1 MAKLFKPRLFSQ
13 QFGINPATLQ
23 KAGLLDP
30 FLNADTK
37 LFIDPL
43 LLRHSSN
50 QLISGKGLAAF
61 RKRMKDIIDLLIA
74 TPTNTG
80 PAWTSALRFLDL
92 HERRETCLG
101 YGGRGTSGS
110 SRPVS
115 LKTKILTTARDIVN
129 LGMKN
134 PEIIGLMGILE
145 EKVGPD
151 TISDLTTNS
160 IMPVL
165 EEITQTF
172 CKAHSLSTK
181 KFVIGQVEFNLPENP
196 LDPGHAFALVPKD
209 ILRELP
215 VAADWSDID
224 RVVSH
229 NAMLRDA
236 VNKMLGNITKA
247 SVTDKKR
254 ALKRAAL
261 TSTMG
266 FKRFFDDMLSEHF
279 QGYDFSK
286 DKRAIEA
293 LRQAITETST
303 KFPLKI
309 DAPTAK
315 NGDEL
320 KRVVDMIVAQFKHLI
335 EHNDLSRLLWD
346 RSSKPRSEKSS
357 QLVFFGVADSYC
369 KANNIDISPEVNAGG
384 GPVDFKFSS
393 GYEGR
398 LLVEIKLSTGT
409 VEHGYRTQLGVYKTA
424 AKTDD
429 GLFLVINVGKLGK
442 KAIKILAA
450 QKAQR
455 KAGYRAA
462 DIVIVDAT
470 KKASASKR

>member
-13 QFGINPATLQ
+13 QFGINPNELH

-43 LLRHSSN
+43 LLRHSGN
-50 QLISGKGLAAF
+50 PLISGKGLATF

-74 TPTNTG
+74 TANNSG
-80 PAWTSALRFLDL
+80 PAWTSALKLLDL

-145 EKVGPD
+145 EDVGPD

-160 IMPVL
+160 IMPIL
-165 EEITQTF
+165 EEITQKF
-172 CKAHSLSTK
+172 CNTHSIPTK
-181 KFVIGQVEFNLPENP
+181 NFIIERVAYSLPENP
-196 LDPGHAFALVPKD
+196 HDPGHAFALVPKD

-236 VNKMLGNITKA
+236 VKA
-247 SVTDKKR
+247 TITDKKR
-254 ALKRAAL
+254 ALKSAAL
-261 TSTMG
+261 TSAKG
-266 FKRFFDDMLSEHF
+266 FKRFFEDMLSEHF

-293 LRQAITETST
+293 LRKAITETSS

-309 DAPTAK
+309 DTPTETNAV
-315 NGDEL
+315 EL
-320 KRVVDMIVAQFKHLI
+320 KRVVDLIVAQFKHLV

-346 RSSKPRSEKSS
+346 NSKPRSEKSS

-384 GPVDFKFSS
+384 GPVDFKFSF
-393 GYEGR
+393 GYKGR

-409 VEHGYRTQLGVYKTA
+409 VEHGYRTQIAVYKTA
-424 AKTDD
+424 AKTDE
-429 GLFLVINVGKLGK
+429 GLFLVINVGKLGQK
-442 KAIKILAA
+442 GIKILAT

-470 KKASASKR
+470 KKPSASKR

>member
-13 QFGINPATLQ
+13 QFGINPTVLQ

-50 QLISGKGLAAF
+50 LLISGKGLATF

-74 TPTNTG
+74 TPTNSG
-80 PAWTSALRFLDL
+80 PAWTSALKLLDL

-101 YGGRGTSGS
+101 YGGKGTSGS
-110 SRPVS
+110 SRPAS
-115 LKTKILTTARDIVN
+115 LKAKILTTAREIVN

-160 IMPVL
+160 ILPIL
-165 EEITQTF
+165 EEITQKF
-172 CKAHSLSTK
+172 CKTHGIPTK
-181 KFVIGQVEFNLPENP
+181 KFIIERVAYNLPQNP
-196 LDPGHAFALVPKD
+196 LDPRYAFALVPKD

-215 VAADWSDID
+215 VATDWSDID

-247 SVTDKKR
+247 TVTDKKR
-254 ALKRAAL
+254 ALKQAAL
-261 TSTMG
+261 TSTKG

-279 QGYDFSK
+279 ESYDFSK

-293 LRQAITETST
+293 LRQAITETSS

-315 NGDEL
+315 NTAEL
-320 KRVVDMIVAQFKHLI
+320 KRVVDLIVAQFKHLV

-346 RSSKPRSEKSS
+346 GNKPRSEKSS

-424 AKTDD
+424 AVTDE

-442 KAIKILAA
+442 KGLKILAA

-455 KAGYRAA
+455 KAGHRAA

-470 KKASASKR
+470 KKPSASKR

>member
-1 MAKLFKPRLFSQ
+1 MAKLFRPRLFSQ
-13 QFGINPATLQ
+13 QFRIDPSALQ

-50 QLISGKGLAAF
+50 PLISGKGLATF
-61 RKRMKDIIDLLIA
+61 RKRMKDIIDLLLA
-74 TPTNTG
+74 TPTNSG
-80 PAWTSALRFLDL
+80 PAWTAALRLLDL

-101 YGGRGTSGS
+101 YGGQGTSGS

-160 IMPVL
+160 IMPIL
-165 EEITQTF
+165 EEITQGF
-172 CKAHSLSTK
+172 CKTHGVPTK
-181 KFVIGQVEFNLPENP
+181 NFVIERATYNLPQNP
-196 LDPGHAFALVPKD
+196 LDPEHAFALVPKD

-229 NAMLRDA
+229 NAVLRDA
-236 VNKMLGNITKA
+236 VNKMLGDITKA
-247 SVTDKKR
+247 TVTDKKR
-254 ALKRAAL
+254 ALKQAAL
-261 TSTMG
+261 SSAKG
-266 FKRFFDDMLSEHF
+266 FKRFFDDMLGEHF
-279 QGYDFSK
+279 KSYDFSK

-293 LRQAITETST
+293 LRQAITETSS

-309 DAPTAK
+309 EAPTTK
-315 NGDEL
+315 NAAEL
-320 KRVVDMIVAQFKHLI
+320 KRVVDMIVAQFKHLV

-346 RSSKPRSEKSS
+346 GSKPRSEKSS

-393 GYEGR
+393 GYAGR

-424 AKTDD
+424 AVTNE

-442 KAIKILAA
+442 KGLKILAT

-455 KAGYRAA
+455 KAGHRAA

-470 KKASASKR
+470 KRPSASKR